1 MSRAIIANSIG
12 TKQRM
17 LVGLK
22 TCLGRRHVLV
32 HIAFLKIRLAEL
44 HNFLAAIFFC
54 YAACCLFLAPLATTS
69 LAFAFGCVLGLV
81 LGTLTHFCVTS
92 SNL

>member
-1 MSRAIIANSIG
+1 MAKAG
-12 TKQRM
+12 GAKQRM
-17 LVGLK
+17 LVGWK
-22 TCLGRRHVLV
+22 TCAGRRHVLV

-54 YAACCLFLAPLATTS
+54 YAACCFFLATTY
-69 LAFAFGCVLGLV
+69 LALGYVLGLV